1 MPKHTVCTTLAA
13 ALELVHAGS
22 EKVLE
27 LDRWAEIGDSGAT
40 ELASALRTNETLE
53 VLILGS
59 QNIGPAGAQV
69 RMLYENKQHSYE
81 SIRKQTSHVLTVFRM
96 VVV

>member
-69 RMLYENKQHSYE
+69 RFCL
-81 SIRKQTSHVLTVFRM
+81 
-96 VVV
+96 

>member
-1 MPKHTVCTTLAA
+1 MPKHAIQLSLAS
-13 ALELVHAGS
+13 ALEVVKADQ

-27 LDRWAEIGDSGAT
+27 LDRWAEIGDEGAT
-40 ELASALRTNETLE
+40 QLATALRTNESLE

-69 RMLYENKQHSYE
+69 LSYACRCPAQFR
-81 SIRKQTSHVLTVFRM
+81 IQTHAA
-96 VVV
+96 